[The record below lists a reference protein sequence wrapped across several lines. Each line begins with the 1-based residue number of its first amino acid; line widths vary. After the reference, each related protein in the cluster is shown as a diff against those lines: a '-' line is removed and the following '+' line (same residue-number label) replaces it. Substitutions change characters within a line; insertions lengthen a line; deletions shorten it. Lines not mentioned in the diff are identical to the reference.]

1 MKRKI
6 QFDIWDYMDI
16 DAINDLV
23 CETINNGVPSDI
35 SYSNM
40 KITKNTG
47 HITMT
52 ADFEVEKFDEN

>member
-23 CETINNGVPSDI
+23 CETIHGGIPSDI
-35 SYSNM
+35 IYSNM
-40 KITKNTG
+40 KISKNTG
-47 HITMT
+47 RITMT
-52 ADFEVEKFDEN
+52 ADFEVIKYED